1 MLKEYLQYLRD
12 NPQKYWFKAKLYG
25 WGWTP
30 ATWQGW
36 LVIVIFIGLLIL
48 NSRHFSAV
56 YPSSEAVNSF
66 VLQNIILVLI
76 VMLICYQTGEKPRWR
91 WGNKDKKN

>member
-1 MLKEYLQYLRD
+1 MIKEYLQYLRN

-30 ATWQGW
+30 AAWQGW
-36 LVIVIFIGLLIL
+36 LVVVVFIGLLLL
-48 NSRHFSAV
+48 NSRRVSAI
-56 YPSSEAVNSF
+56 YPTTEVIYSF

-76 VMLICYQTGEKPRWR
+76 LILICYTTGEKPRWQ
-91 WGNKDKKN
+91 WGSKDKKN